1 MGTHQEGS
9 KPLSSAEA
17 RTEELLHNDSDFAT
31 ITSALWDLLPELKT
45 ASEFST
51 AQPDHGRRCAK
62 IALAAVINFISNLY
76 PDEPS
81 LVRALYE
88 LLCGLAD
95 LDRGNA
101 GSLLTATDLGG
112 RPAASISNEIF
123 KAIAAAMMTRLME
136 GRRMGRLDAADDVA
150 RRISKLG
157 HPGAPFKGSQVA
169 KWRVKLTS
177 KGSAKNR
184 AVLEYRTVLDLTKGK
199 EPAQAVAFLMAHMKS
214 LYPRN
219 FSRKGA

>member
-1 MGTHQEGS
+1 MGTHQDCS

-17 RTEELLHNDSDFAT
+17 RTEELLHHDPDLAT
-31 ITSALWDLLPELKT
+31 ITAAVWDLLQELEK
-45 ASEFST
+45 ASEFSPT
-51 AQPDHGRRCAK
+51 QPDHGRRCAK
-62 IALAAVINFISNLY
+62 IAVAAVVKFISDLY
-76 PDEPS
+76 PDEPR
-81 LVRALYE
+81 LVRALFE

-101 GSLLTATDLGG
+101 GPLLTATDLGG

-136 GRRMGRLDAADDVA
+136 GRGMERLRAADDVA

-157 HPGAPFKGSQVA
+157 HPSAPFKGSQVA

-199 EPAQAVAFLMAHMKS
+199 DPAQAVTFLMEQMKS